1 MRTLDLHHPAAWWRQ
16 WRIDHPHTIKLG
28 AGGTHTRA
36 IIVVSSA
43 IGFMVAALFVLAQFG
58 ILSGY

>member
-16 WRIDHPHTIKLG
+16 WRADHSLDQKVP
-28 AGGTHTRA
+28 HTRA
-36 IIVVSSA
+36 VIVVSSA
-43 IGFMVAALFVLAQFG
+43 VSVVVAALFLLAQLG

>member
-16 WRIDHPHTIKLG
+16 WRTDHPLTLKRPQTSG
-28 AGGTHTRA
+28 V
-36 IIVVSSA
+36 IVVSSV
-43 IGFMVAALFVLAQFG
+43 IGVLVAGLFVLAQLG

>member
-16 WRIDHPHTIKLG
+16 WRADHPVTFQRPHFRG
-28 AGGTHTRA
+28 V
-36 IIVVSSA
+36 IVVSSA
-43 IGFMVAALFVLAQFG
+43 IGVLVAGLFVLAQLG